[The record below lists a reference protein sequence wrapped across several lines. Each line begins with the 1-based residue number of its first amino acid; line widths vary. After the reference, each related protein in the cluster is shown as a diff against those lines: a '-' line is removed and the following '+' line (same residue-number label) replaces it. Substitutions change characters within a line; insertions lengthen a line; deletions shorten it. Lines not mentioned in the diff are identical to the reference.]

1 MDDAYENAL
10 RTVAD
15 AYEAEVVAAG
25 GKSLSRVATIV
36 VSSGAFFNRLR
47 AGKTFS
53 VANLDKFGA
62 WFRQPSNWPAR
73 TIPGVA
79 AKALCS
85 IGRPPLAADLTHL
98 VASSTVLPA
107 EEVVQGAPIVR
118 RDRGTISR
126 TERPA

>member
-15 AYEAEVVAAG
+15 AYEAEVAECG

-53 VANLDKFGA
+53 VANLDRFGT
-62 WFRQPSNWPAR
+62 WFRQPSNWPAG
-73 TIPGVA
+73 TIPAGA
-79 AKALCS
+79 AAALCS
-85 IGRPPLAADLTHL
+85 MGRPPLAADLTHS

-107 EEVVQGAPIVR
+107 EEVAEGAPVVR
-118 RDRGTISR
+118 RDRGAILR
-126 TERPA
+126 TDRQA